1 MDSFGLEPKRGE
13 GKGVEME
20 IKGGCLCGAVRYT
33 AEADPTS
40 ATVCHCR
47 DCQKFTGST
56 FATLVRVPKEA
67 MTIEGALK
75 TFSSIGGSGNPILRH
90 FCAECGSSIAEES
103 AMRPDT
109 IVLNVGT
116 FEAEP
121 SRGYRRY
128 QPVLARHGGKTPV
141 GRQHV
146 EQGLSVLRHEGV
158 EIDERGNFLRH
169 AVGYATDHHAAI
181 GIADQNDIGQIRVV
195 DNADHIL
202 NMRVEIDLTAEE
214 VLACADTGQGRSVYA
229 PDRHRRSMAC

>member
-67 MTIEGALK
+67 MTIEGPLK
-75 TFSSIGGSGNPILRH
+75 TFSSIGGSGTPILRH
-90 FCAECGSSIAEES
+90 FCAECGSSIAVES
-103 AMRPDT
+103 AMRPDI

-116 FEAEP
+116 FDDPTVAKPGREIFRDDAVPWVE
-121 SRGYRRY
+121 
-128 QPVLARHGGKTPV
+128 VHG
-141 GRQHV
+141 
-146 EQGLSVLRHEGV
+146 
-158 EIDERGNFLRH
+158 EIPRFAKRAG
-169 AVGYATDHHAAI
+169 
-181 GIADQNDIGQIRVV
+181 
-195 DNADHIL
+195 
-202 NMRVEIDLTAEE
+202 
-214 VLACADTGQGRSVYA
+214 
-229 PDRHRRSMAC
+229 